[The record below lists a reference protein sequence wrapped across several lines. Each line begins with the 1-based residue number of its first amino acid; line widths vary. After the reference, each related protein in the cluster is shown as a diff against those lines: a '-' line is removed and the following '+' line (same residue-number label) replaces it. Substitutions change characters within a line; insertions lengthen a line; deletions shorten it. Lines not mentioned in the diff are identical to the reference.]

1 MLARFRSKPYPAA
14 ALWFIAAQAIF
25 GFATAA
31 PDTLMNFY
39 LIGLGFDTAYVGM
52 WHAASQIGAAIT
64 LFPSLWLFERMGRR
78 AALVGGAALS
88 NLARLS
94 MFATTSPTLII
105 FAEAASGFGTVLF
118 SLASISLLADL
129 SQADNRAQLF
139 SLHDGLRGLL
149 GLLGGLCAAALPA
162 WLAGAATADTQHYHL
177 ILTSA
182 FILRL
187 LGVLPLLAIADLPAL
202 RPSQVFSPRALLR
215 TRWQVMW
222 LCAPYGLM
230 QVSYLLL
237 SPFFNLM
244 LRQRYGASDFEV
256 GVLLTLRGIVGGLA
270 VLGLTA
276 FAARLGSRRGVMIG
290 LIGTALCF
298 CALAFSQTLPA
309 VMFILV
315 LQVALYSI
323 VLPLFRAE
331 YIGAIQRNE
340 YFVASGLM
348 GFASGFVG
356 PIFSPPLSGFIQRD
370 YGFEPLFWLAGTVM
384 LLAALFFAAQNIKS
398 QTS

>member
-1 MLARFRSKPYPAA
+1 MLARFRPKHVPAA
-14 ALWFIAAQAIF
+14 ALWFITAQAIF
-25 GFATAA
+25 GFATAV

-39 LIGLGFDTAYVGM
+39 LIGLGFDTGYVGM

-94 MFATTSPTLII
+94 MFATPSPTFIL

-129 SQADNRAQLF
+129 SQTDNRAQLF

-162 WLAGAATADTQHYHL
+162 WLAGAATAELRHYHL
-177 ILTSA
+177 ILTGS

-187 LGVLPLLAIADLPAL
+187 LGVLPLLAIHDLPTL
-202 RPSQVFSPRALLR
+202 RPSQVFNPRALLR

-222 LCAPYGLM
+222 LCAPYVLI

-256 GVLLTLRGIVGGLA
+256 GVLLTLRGIVGGLS
-270 VLGLTA
+270 VLGLTT
-276 FAARLGSRRGVMIG
+276 FAARLGSRRGVMTG
-290 LIGTALCF
+290 LLGTALCF
-298 CALAFSQTLPA
+298 CALAFSQNLPA
-309 VMFILV
+309 IMFILV
-315 LQVALYSI
+315 LQVALFSI
-323 VLPLFRAE
+323 VLPLFRTE

-356 PIFSPPLSGFIQRD
+356 PIISPPLSGLIQRD
-370 YGFEPLFWLAGTVM
+370 YGFEPLFWLSGAVM
-384 LLAALFFAAQNIKS
+384 LLAALFFAAQTKVNS
-398 QTS
+398 G